1 MEEMWGKCR
10 GDVGEMWGRD
20 RGEIG
25 EMWGRDVGDVGE
37 MWGRDVGEMARWTRC
52 ATSRGGRCGG
62 GGDRTC
68 APTRGRFGGD
78 VGESLARRP
87 LRRRE
92 HSREP
97 RRELTR
103 EWPRSGAVVRSGN
116 DFDLIVNTLAAVFI
130 VDIPALAYKATL
142 PRHFR
147 DTSETLAY
155 KVLLRH
161 VRDASET
168 RPRHVRDIFETLPR
182 HFRSTLTRTMT
193 PQHTHTAHTH
203 TRARAVHQRAP
214 CLARL
219 MRRTPFVQTW
229 SPRGLPG
236 PAPTTSC
243 VGGRLPYLTLPSLP

>member
-1 MEEMWGKCR
+1 MGRRSPPESESAPLR
-10 GDVGEMWGRD
+10 VGRCGALSTTTSCTSRARWTRCATLRCGEIWGRD
-20 RGEIG
+20 G
-25 EMWGRDVGDVGE
+25 
-37 MWGRDVGEMARWTRC
+37 GEMARWTRC

-147 DTSETLAY
+147 DTSETLP
-155 KVLLRH
+155 RH
-161 VRDASET
+161 SRTRPSCDTSET
-168 RPRHVRDIFETLPR
+168 PPRHVRDTSETCSR
-182 HFRSTLTRTMT
+182 HFRD
-193 PQHTHTAHTH
+193 
-203 TRARAVHQRAP
+203 
-214 CLARL
+214 
-219 MRRTPFVQTW
+219 
-229 SPRGLPG
+229 
-236 PAPTTSC
+236 TSEA
-243 VGGRLPYLTLPSLP
+243 L